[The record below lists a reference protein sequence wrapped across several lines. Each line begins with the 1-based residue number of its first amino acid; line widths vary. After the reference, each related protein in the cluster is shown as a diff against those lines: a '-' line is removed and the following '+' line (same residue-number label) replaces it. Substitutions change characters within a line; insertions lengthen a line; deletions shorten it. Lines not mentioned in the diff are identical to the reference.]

1 MAFVADPTLSRTG
14 ATGVGW
20 NAATLIANKL
30 VVFAST
36 LVLARLLEPSDFGL
50 LGVGLVAIG
59 YLEFVNDL
67 GISAAVIQR
76 TDDDVR
82 ATNIAF
88 WVNMAIGAAM
98 TVVGILVAPAIA
110 ALFDTPEATD
120 IVRVLS
126 FTFLLRS
133 FGSIHGALIRR
144 ELDFRRRLLPEV
156 AKAIV
161 KGGLAIGLALGGVG
175 VWSLVWGQLGGAAV
189 ASMLYWRAVPW
200 RPGWAWDRAIAGS
213 MLGFGWQVTLVGL
226 FATARKNIDYVF
238 VGRQLGASSL
248 GIYSIAFRLPQL
260 VVESVG
266 TVVAQVAFPV
276 FARLQG
282 DSERTAAALER
293 LLRVSSVAIVPMGVG
308 LALVSDPLVRLAY
321 GSTWVDAIDVMRVL
335 SLFMVVQSVARHC
348 GDFYKGIG
356 RPGVLNVLSI
366 VKLGVAVPL
375 LWVAVDDG
383 LVAVAWA
390 QLAAAG
396 IVLIPELILASR
408 MTGAGI
414 KRVLGAYAPALRAG
428 VAMVV
433 VTLPVSLLAAD
444 LHDAVELLLVTVVG
458 ALSYGGAIVG
468 FDRALV
474 REMAD
479 LVKKPKTVTA

>member
-1 MAFVADPTLSRTG
+1 MAERALGRDG
-14 ATGVGW
+14 AAGVGW
-20 NAATLIANKL
+20 NAATLMANKL

-67 GISAAVIQR
+67 GISAAVVQR
-76 TDDDVR
+76 TDDDDR
-82 ATNIAF
+82 ATSIAF
-88 WVNMAIGAAM
+88 WANMAIGVAM
-98 TVVGILVAPAIA
+98 TGLGVLIAPAIA

-126 FTFLLRS
+126 LTFLIRS

-144 ELDFRRRLLPEV
+144 ELDFRRRLVPEV
-156 AKAIV
+156 AKAVV
-161 KGGLAIGLALGGVG
+161 KGALSIGLALGGVG

-189 ASMLYWRAVPW
+189 ASLLYWRAVAW
-200 RPGWAWDRAIAGS
+200 RPRWEWDRGVAGS
-213 MLGFGWQVTLVGL
+213 MVGFGWQVTFVGL

-238 VGRQLGASSL
+238 VGRQLGSSAL
-248 GIYSIAFRLPQL
+248 GIYTIAFRLPQL
-260 VVESVG
+260 VVESIG

-282 DSERTAAALER
+282 DAARTAAALER
-293 LLRVSSVAIVPMGVG
+293 LLRVSAVVVVPMGLG
-308 LALVSDPLVRLAY
+308 LALVADPLVRVAY
-321 GSTWVDAIDVMRVL
+321 GSTWVEAIDVMRVL

-366 VKLGVAVPL
+366 VKLVVAVPL
-375 LWVAVDDG
+375 LWIAVDEG

-390 QLAAAG
+390 QFAASA
-396 IVLIPELILASR
+396 IVLGPELVVAAR
-408 MTGAGI
+408 MTGSSLR
-414 KRVLGAYAPALRAG
+414 RVLGAYVPALRAG

-433 VTLPVSLLAAD
+433 VTLPVSLLSAD
-444 LHDAVELLLVTVVG
+444 LHDVVELLLVSVVG
-458 ALSYGGAIVG
+458 VVSYGAAVAV
-468 FDRALV
+468 FDRRLV
-474 REMAD
+474 REVTS
-479 LVKKPKTVTA
+479 LVRRPKTVTA

>member
-1 MAFVADPTLSRTG
+1 MAEPTLGRTG
-14 ATGVGW
+14 AAGVGW
-20 NAATLIANKL
+20 NAVTLVANKL

-76 TDDDVR
+76 ADDDDR

-88 WVNMAIGAAM
+88 WVNMAIGVVM
-98 TVVGILVAPAIA
+98 TGLGILVAPAVA

-133 FGSIHGALIRR
+133 IGSIHGALIRR
-144 ELDFRRRLLPEV
+144 ELDFKRRLLPEV
-156 AKAIV
+156 AKAVV
-161 KGGLAIGLALGGVG
+161 KGVVSIGLAVGGVG
-175 VWSLVWGQLGGAAV
+175 VWSLVWGQLAGAAV
-189 ASMLYWRAVPW
+189 ASLIYWQTVRW
-200 RPGWAWDRAIAGS
+200 RPGWAWDRAVAGS

-238 VGRQLGASSL
+238 VGRQLGSAAL

-260 VVESVG
+260 IVESVG

-282 DSERTAAALER
+282 DRARTAAALER
-293 LLRVSSVAIVPMGVG
+293 LLRISSALIVPMGVG
-308 LALVSDPLVRLAY
+308 LALVSDPLVRVAY
-321 GSTWVDAIDVMRVL
+321 GSTWVEAIDVMRVL
-335 SLFMVVQSVARHC
+335 SLFMVLQSIARHC

-356 RPGVLNVLSI
+356 RPGVLNVLSV
-366 VKLGVAVPL
+366 VKLVVAVPL
-375 LWVAVDDG
+375 LWIAVDDG

-390 QLAAAG
+390 QFAGAA
-396 IVLIPELILASR
+396 IVLVPELMVAAR
-408 MTGAGI
+408 MTGAGMG
-414 KRVLGAYAPALRAG
+414 RVLGAYLPALRAG
-428 VAMVV
+428 VVMVA
-433 VTLPVSLLAAD
+433 VTLPVSLFAAD
-444 LHDAVELLLVTVVG
+444 LHDAVELILVTVVG
-458 ALSYGGAIVG
+458 AVSYGAAVVG
-468 FDRALV
+468 FDRPLLREMVGLV
-474 REMAD
+474 R
-479 LVKKPKTVTA
+479 KPKAVPV